1 MITEEIK
8 EQVKEMYYNGRTKT
22 DISRTLKISIYL
34 IGNILQHNKK
44 ITDRQKKEM
53 KELYKQ
59 GLNKAEIA
67 RKLEV
72 SWGSVHRIIENKQY
86 TYKRIPKK
94 TSEEIRRE
102 REERNR
108 RLKDSIKE
116 EDVVYPTELDECLAE
131 IRKSKNDIH
140 YKGYLKLIK

>member
-8 EQVKEMYYNGRTKT
+8 EQIKEMYYKGRTKT
-22 DISRTLKISIYL
+22 DISDTLGISISS

-44 ITDRQKKEM
+44 ITDKQKEEM

-59 GLNKAEIA
+59 GLNKAEVA

-72 SWGSVHRIIENKQY
+72 SWGSVHRIIKNKKY
-86 TYKRIPKK
+86 TYRIPKK

-116 EDVVYPTELDECLAE
+116 EDVVHPTELDKCLAE
-131 IRKSKNDIH
+131 IYKSNNNID
-140 YKGYLKLIK
+140 YKQQL

>member
-8 EQVKEMYYNGRTKT
+8 EQIKEMYYKGRTKT
-22 DISRTLKISIYL
+22 DISDILGVSISSIS
-34 IGNILQHNKK
+34 NILQHNNK
-44 ITDRQKKEM
+44 ITDRQKEEI

-59 GLNKAEIA
+59 GLNKTQIA

-72 SWGSVHRIIENKQY
+72 SWGLVHKVIENKQY
-86 TYKRIPKK
+86 NYRRIPKK

-108 RLKDSIKE
+108 RLKDSIKDE
-116 EDVVYPTELDECLAE
+116 EVFYPTELDRCLAE
-131 IRKSKNDIH
+131 IRKSKNDIN
-140 YKGYLKLIK
+140 YKQQL

>member
-8 EQVKEMYYNGRTKT
+8 EQIKEMYYKGKSKT
-22 DISRTLKISIYL
+22 DISDILGVSLSSIR
-34 IGNILQHNKK
+34 NILQYNKK
-44 ITDRQKKEM
+44 ITDRQKEEM

-72 SWGSVHRIIENKQY
+72 SWGSVHRIIKNKKY
-86 TYKRIPKK
+86 TYRIPKK

-108 RLKDSIKE
+108 RLKDSIKD
-116 EDVVYPTELDECLAE
+116 EDVVHPTELDKCLAE
-131 IRKSKNDIH
+131 IYKSNNNID
-140 YKGYLKLIK
+140 YKQQL

>member
-1 MITEEIK
+1 MITEEIR
-8 EQVKEMYYNGRTKT
+8 EQIKEMYYKGRTKT
-22 DISRTLKISIYL
+22 DISDTLGISISS
-34 IGNILQHNKK
+34 IGNILKHNKK
-44 ITDRQKKEM
+44 ITDRQKEEM

-86 TYKRIPKK
+86 TYRHIPKK

-108 RLKDSIKE
+108 RLKDSIKDE
-116 EDVVYPTELDECLAE
+116 EVVYPTELDKSLAE
-131 IRKSKNDIH
+131 IRKSKNNIN
-140 YKGYLKLIK
+140 YKQQL

>member
-8 EQVKEMYYNGRTKT
+8 EQIKEMYYKGRTKT
-22 DISRTLKISIYL
+22 DISDILGVSISS
-34 IGNILQHNKK
+34 IGNILKHNNK
-44 ITDRQKKEM
+44 ITDIQKQEI

-59 GLNKAEIA
+59 GLNKTQIA

-72 SWGSVHRIIENKQY
+72 SWSTIHRIVLDKKY
-86 TYKRIPKK
+86 TYRHIPKK

-108 RLKDSIKE
+108 RLKDSIKDE
-116 EDVVYPTELDECLAE
+116 EVVYPTELDKSLAE
-131 IRKSKNDIH
+131 IYKSENDINH
-140 YKGYLKLIK
+140 KQQL

>member
-8 EQVKEMYYNGRTKT
+8 EQIKEMYYKGRTKT
-22 DISRTLKISIYL
+22 DISDILGVSISS

-44 ITDRQKKEM
+44 ITDRQKEEM

-72 SWGSVHRIIENKQY
+72 SWASVHRIIKNKKY
-86 TYKRIPKK
+86 TYRIPKK

-108 RLKDSIKE
+108 RLKDSIKDE
-116 EDVVYPTELDECLAE
+116 EVVYPTELDKSLAE
-131 IRKSKNDIH
+131 IYKSDNDIT
-140 YKGYLKLIK
+140 YKQQL

>member
-8 EQVKEMYYNGRTKT
+8 EQIKEMYYKGRTKT
-22 DISRTLKISIYL
+22 DISKTLKVSISL

-44 ITDRQKKEM
+44 ITDRQKEEM
-53 KELYKQ
+53 KELHKQ

-72 SWGSVHRIIENKQY
+72 SWGGVHKIIKNKQY
-86 TYKRIPKK
+86 TYRHIPKK

-108 RLKDSIKE
+108 RLKDLIKE
-116 EDVVYPTELDECLAE
+116 EDVAYPTELDRCLAE
-131 IRKSKNDIH
+131 IYKSENDIT
-140 YKGYLKLIK
+140 YKQQL

>member
-8 EQVKEMYYNGRTKT
+8 EQIKEMYYKGRTKT
-22 DISRTLKISIYL
+22 DISKTLKVSISL

-44 ITDRQKKEM
+44 ITDRQKEEM
-53 KELYKQ
+53 KELHKQ

-72 SWGSVHRIIENKQY
+72 SWGSVHKIIKNKQY
-86 TYKRIPKK
+86 TYRHIPKK

-108 RLKDSIKE
+108 RLKDLIKDE
-116 EDVVYPTELDECLAE
+116 EVVYPTELDKCLAE
-131 IRKSKNDIH
+131 IYKSDNDIT
-140 YKGYLKLIK
+140 YKQQL

>member
-8 EQVKEMYYNGRTKT
+8 EQIKEMYYKGRTKT
-22 DISRTLKISIYL
+22 DISDILGVSISS
-34 IGNILQHNKK
+34 IGSILQHNKK
-44 ITDRQKKEM
+44 ITDRQKEEI

-72 SWGSVHRIIENKQY
+72 SWGSVHRIIKNKKY
-86 TYKRIPKK
+86 RYRIPKK

-102 REERNR
+102 KIERNN

-116 EDVVYPTELDECLAE
+116 EDVVHPTELDRSLAE
-131 IRKSKNDIH
+131 IYKSNNNID
-140 YKGYLKLIK
+140 YKQQL

>member
-8 EQVKEMYYNGRTKT
+8 EQIKEMYYKGRTKT
-22 DISRTLKISIYL
+22 DISDILGVSISS
-34 IGNILQHNKK
+34 IGNILKHNNK
-44 ITDRQKKEM
+44 ITDIQKQEI

-59 GLNKAEIA
+59 GLNKTQIA

-72 SWGSVHRIIENKQY
+72 SWSTIHRIVLDKKY
-86 TYKRIPKK
+86 TYRHIPKK

-108 RLKDSIKE
+108 RLKDSIKDE
-116 EDVVYPTELDECLAE
+116 EVVYPTELERCLAE
-131 IRKSKNDIH
+131 IRKSKNDIN
-140 YKGYLKLIK
+140 YKQQL

>member
-22 DISRTLKISIYL
+22 DISKTLKISIYL

-44 ITDRQKKEM
+44 ITNRQKEEM

-59 GLNKAEIA
+59 GLNKAEVA

-72 SWGSVHRIIENKQY
+72 SWGSVHRIIKNKKY
-86 TYKRIPKK
+86 TYRIPKK

-102 REERNR
+102 KEERNC
-108 RLKDSIKE
+108 RLKDLIKD
-116 EDVVYPTELDECLAE
+116 EDVVHPTELDKCLAE
-131 IRKSKNDIH
+131 IYKSENDIN
-140 YKGYLKLIK
+140 YKQQL

>member
-8 EQVKEMYYNGRTKT
+8 EQIKEMYYKGRTKT
-22 DISRTLKISIYL
+22 DISDILGVSISS

-44 ITDRQKKEM
+44 ITDRQKEEM

-72 SWGSVHRIIENKQY
+72 SWASVHRIIKNKKY
-86 TYKRIPKK
+86 TYRIPKK

-108 RLKDSIKE
+108 RLKDLIKD
-116 EDVVYPTELDECLAE
+116 EDVVYPTEFDKSLAE
-131 IRKSKNDIH
+131 IYKSENDIN
-140 YKGYLKLIK
+140 YKQQL

>member
-8 EQVKEMYYNGRTKT
+8 EQIKEMYYKGRTKT
-22 DISRTLKISIYL
+22 DISDILGVSISS
-34 IGNILQHNKK
+34 IGNILKHNNK
-44 ITDRQKKEM
+44 ITDIQKQEI
-53 KELYKQ
+53 KELYKK
-59 GLNKAEIA
+59 GLNKTQIA

-72 SWGSVHRIIENKQY
+72 SWSTIHRIVLDKKY
-86 TYKRIPKK
+86 TYRHIPKK

-116 EDVVYPTELDECLAE
+116 EEVVYPTELDRSLAE
-131 IRKSKNDIH
+131 IRKSKNDIN
-140 YKGYLKLIK
+140 YKQQL

>member
-8 EQVKEMYYNGRTKT
+8 EQIKEMYYKGRTKT
-22 DISRTLKISIYL
+22 DISDILGVSISS
-34 IGNILQHNKK
+34 IGNILKHNNK
-44 ITDRQKKEM
+44 ITDRQKEEI

-86 TYKRIPKK
+86 TYRHIPKK

-108 RLKDSIKE
+108 RLKDSIKD
-116 EDVVYPTELDECLAE
+116 EDVVYPTELDKSLAE
-131 IRKSKNDIH
+131 INKSENDIN
-140 YKGYLKLIK
+140 YKQQL

>member
-8 EQVKEMYYNGRTKT
+8 EQIKEMYYKGRTKT
-22 DISRTLKISIYL
+22 DISDILGVSISS
-34 IGNILQHNKK
+34 IGNILQYNKK
-44 ITDRQKKEM
+44 ITDRQKEEM

-86 TYKRIPKK
+86 TYRHIPKK

-108 RLKDSIKE
+108 RLKDWIKDE
-116 EDVVYPTELDECLAE
+116 EVVYPTELDKSLAE
-131 IRKSKNDIH
+131 IRKSKNNIN
-140 YKGYLKLIK
+140 YKQQL

>member
-8 EQVKEMYYNGRTKT
+8 EQIKEMYYKGRTKT
-22 DISRTLKISIYL
+22 DISDILGVSISS
-34 IGNILQHNKK
+34 IGNILQHNNK
-44 ITDRQKKEM
+44 ITDRQKEAI

-72 SWGSVHRIIENKQY
+72 SLRSVHRIVGTKQCNY
-86 TYKRIPKK
+86 IHIPKK

-108 RLKDSIKE
+108 RLKDWIKDE
-116 EDVVYPTELDECLAE
+116 EVVHPTELDKCLAE
-131 IRKSKNDIH
+131 IRKSKNDIN
-140 YKGYLKLIK
+140 YKQQL

>member
-8 EQVKEMYYNGRTKT
+8 EQIKEMYYKGRTKT
-22 DISRTLKISIYL
+22 DISDILGVSISS
-34 IGNILQHNKK
+34 IGNILKHNNK
-44 ITDRQKKEM
+44 ITDIQKQEI

-59 GLNKAEIA
+59 GLNKTQIA

-72 SWGSVHRIIENKQY
+72 SWSTIHRIVLDKKY
-86 TYKRIPKK
+86 TYRHIPKK

-108 RLKDSIKE
+108 RLKDSIKDE
-116 EDVVYPTELDECLAE
+116 EVVYPTELDRSLAE
-131 IRKSKNDIH
+131 IRKSKNDIN
-140 YKGYLKLIK
+140 YKQQL

>member
-72 SWGSVHRIIENKQY
+72 SWGSVHRIIENKKY
-86 TYKRIPKK
+86 TYRHIPKK

-108 RLKDSIKE
+108 RLKDWIKDE
-116 EDVVYPTELDECLAE
+116 EVVYPTELDKSLAE
-131 IRKSKNDIH
+131 IRKSKNDIN
-140 YKGYLKLIK
+140 YKQQL

>member
-8 EQVKEMYYNGRTKT
+8 EQIKEMYYKGKSKT
-22 DISRTLKISIYL
+22 DISDILGVSLSSIR
-34 IGNILQHNKK
+34 NILQYNKK
-44 ITDRQKKEM
+44 ITDRQKEEM

-72 SWGSVHRIIENKQY
+72 SWGSVHRIIKNKKY
-86 TYKRIPKK
+86 TYRHIPKK

-108 RLKDSIKE
+108 RLKDSIKDE
-116 EDVVYPTELDECLAE
+116 EVVYPSELDRCLAE
-131 IRKSKNDIH
+131 IYKSDNDID
-140 YKGYLKLIK
+140 YKQQL

>member
-8 EQVKEMYYNGRTKT
+8 EQIKEMYYKGRTKT
-22 DISRTLKISIYL
+22 DISDTLGISISS
-34 IGNILQHNKK
+34 IGNILQRNKK
-44 ITDRQKKEM
+44 ITDRQKEQM
-53 KELYKQ
+53 KELHKQ

-86 TYKRIPKK
+86 TYRHIPKK

-108 RLKDSIKE
+108 RLKDSIKDE
-116 EDVVYPTELDECLAE
+116 EVVYPTELDKSLAE
-131 IRKSKNDIH
+131 IYKSENDINH
-140 YKGYLKLIK
+140 KQQL

>member
-8 EQVKEMYYNGRTKT
+8 EQIKEMYYKGRTKT
-22 DISRTLKISIYL
+22 DISDTLGVSISS
-34 IGNILQHNKK
+34 IGNILQHNNK
-44 ITDRQKKEM
+44 ITDRQKEEI

-72 SWGSVHRIIENKQY
+72 SCRSVQKIIKNKQY
-86 TYKRIPKK
+86 TNRIPKK

-108 RLKDSIKE
+108 RLKDSIKDE
-116 EDVVYPTELDECLAE
+116 EVVYPTELDKSLAE
-131 IRKSKNDIH
+131 IRKSKNDIN
-140 YKGYLKLIK
+140 YKQQL